1 MDKILGY
8 LAMAYIFLPWRPIVV
23 LVAAI
28 LFVNINGTELY
39 GWQAGLAHGLF
50 SLPNLVRHPFQGYP
64 LYYRLSCCL
73 VDSYSRFVHRLAR

>member
-8 LAMAYIFLPWRPIVV
+8 LAMTYIFLSWQSIVV

-39 GWQAGLAHGLF
+39 GVIM
-50 SLPNLVRHPFQGYP
+50 LPGG
-64 LYYRLSCCL
+64 
-73 VDSYSRFVHRLAR
+73 

>member
-8 LAMAYIFLPWRPIVV
+8 LATMTYIFLSWQPIVV

-28 LFVNINGTELY
+28 LFVNINGTE
-39 GWQAGLAHGLF
+39 
-50 SLPNLVRHPFQGYP
+50 

>member
-8 LAMAYIFLPWRPIVV
+8 LAMAYIFLPWRPIAV

-39 GWQAGLAHGLF
+39 GW
-50 SLPNLVRHPFQGYP
+50 
-64 LYYRLSCCL
+64 
-73 VDSYSRFVHRLAR
+73 